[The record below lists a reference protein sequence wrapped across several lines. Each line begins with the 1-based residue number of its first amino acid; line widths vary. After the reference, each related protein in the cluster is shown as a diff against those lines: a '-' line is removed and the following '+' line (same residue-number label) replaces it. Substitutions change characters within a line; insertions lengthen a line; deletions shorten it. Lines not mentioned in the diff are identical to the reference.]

1 MFKQF
6 IEKRRLRK
14 QMADIE
20 QTLLTAF
27 ENLRLIATTDSPQRE
42 FEMGGILAA
51 LIGGLRDAYPNMP
64 IEDESIA
71 MALIESNAAKTI
83 SDSTALA
90 DTIKKLV
97 SECPDIQSEKVDTT
111 YFMIAPN
118 NARMAKFGG

>member
-1 MFKQF
+1 
-6 IEKRRLRK
+6 
-14 QMADIE
+14 MADIE

-90 DTIKKLV
+90 DAIKKLV